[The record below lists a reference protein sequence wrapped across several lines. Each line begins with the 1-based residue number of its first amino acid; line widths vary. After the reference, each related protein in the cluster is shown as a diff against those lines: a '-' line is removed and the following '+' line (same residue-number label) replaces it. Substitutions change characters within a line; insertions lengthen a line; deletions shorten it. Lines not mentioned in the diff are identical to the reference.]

1 MINFSLFRYKD
12 FRRFLP
18 RFVMVNLVQ
27 HLALMLVKQKT
38 LIQILGVLGLYLVV
52 LILRQ
57 LVLLEVHQHYQ
68 VQHREQV
75 LELGARGVRSL

>member
-1 MINFSLFRYKD
+1 MFRYKD

-27 HLALMLVKQKT
+27 QVTLMLVKQKT

>member
-1 MINFSLFRYKD
+1 MFRYKD

-27 HLALMLVKQKT
+27 QVALMLVKRKT

>member
-1 MINFSLFRYKD
+1 MFRYKD

-27 HLALMLVKQKT
+27 QVALMLVKQKIG
-38 LIQILGVLGLYLVV
+38 LKIRLGILGMSLLV

>member
-1 MINFSLFRYKD
+1 
-12 FRRFLP
+12 
-18 RFVMVNLVQ
+18 MVNLVQ
-27 HLALMLVKQKT
+27 QVALMLVKQKT

>member
-1 MINFSLFRYKD
+1 MFRYKD

-27 HLALMLVKQKT
+27 QVALMLVKQRT
-38 LIQILGVLGLYLVV
+38 LIQMHGILGLYLVV

>member
-1 MINFSLFRYKD
+1 MFRYKD

-27 HLALMLVKQKT
+27 QVALMLVKQKT

>member
-1 MINFSLFRYKD
+1 MFRYKD

-27 HLALMLVKQKT
+27 QVALMLVKQKT
-38 LIQILGVLGLYLVV
+38 LIQILGLYLVV